1 MALGPRAAGLGQVP
15 GGHEGHAL
23 TVGVIQ
29 YGMGNLGS
37 VLNMFRR
44 IEVDARLVSTP
55 EEVAASDR
63 LLLPGVGAF
72 DQATARLEGKGLTSA
87 IRDFAATG
95 KPVLGVCLGMQLLMD
110 SSAEGVSSGLG
121 LIEGTATRFEP
132 SAGVR
137 VPHMGWNTV
146 TPARPDAL
154 FDELDDPRFYFVHS
168 YHVVPTAPEHVLAR
182 TPHGAEFTS
191 MVRRDNIAGAQFHP
205 EKSHAF
211 GMRLLTNFAA
221 A

>member
-1 MALGPRAAGLGQVP
+1 M
-15 GGHEGHAL
+15 

-44 IEVDARLVSTP
+44 IEVDARLVSNP
-55 EEVAASDR
+55 EEVAESDR

-72 DQATARLEGKGLTSA
+72 DQATARLKEKGLPTA
-87 IRDFAATG
+87 IREFAATG
-95 KPVLGVCLGMQLLMD
+95 KPVLGICLGMQLLME
-110 SSAEGVSSGLG
+110 SSAEGASPGLG
-121 LIEGTATRFEP
+121 LIAGTAVRFDP
-132 SAGVR
+132 SPGVR

-146 TPARPDAL
+146 TPVRPDPL

-168 YHVVPTAPEHVLAR
+168 YRVVPASTEHVLA
-182 TPHGAEFTS
+182 TSPHGVDFTS

-211 GMRLLTNFAA
+211 GMRLLKNFAA